1 MGGQS
6 HAMPTLWKA
15 TGNDWQVS
23 HLAVSLWL
31 FTGTKTTFV
40 SIQAYRFSK
49 ETFSGKNQRLI
60 LLQIIC
66 KRQGASLRAGRG
78 RIASETPLKG
88 YRHLSPV
95 SWVVCKEMFTY
106 ERLSFH
112 IPRGADGRRFQD
124 SLQNCWLM
132 WQKEHVTWFHKT
144 CLQVLYGSIILGES
158 VNFPEPQF

>member
-1 MGGQS
+1 MGGQN

-31 FTGTKTTFV
+31 FTGTETTFV

-49 ETFSGKNQRLI
+49 ETISGKNQRLI

-66 KRQGASLRAGRG
+66 KRQGARLRAGGG
-78 RIASETPLKG
+78 RITSEIPLKG
-88 YRHLSPV
+88 CRHLSSV

-106 ERLSFH
+106 EKAVL
-112 IPRGADGRRFQD
+112 PYTQRGRWEAILGQPLELLVDVAERTCD
-124 SLQNCWLM
+124 S
-132 WQKEHVTWFHKT
+132 FHKT
-144 CLQVLYGSIILGES
+144 CLQVLYGSIISGES